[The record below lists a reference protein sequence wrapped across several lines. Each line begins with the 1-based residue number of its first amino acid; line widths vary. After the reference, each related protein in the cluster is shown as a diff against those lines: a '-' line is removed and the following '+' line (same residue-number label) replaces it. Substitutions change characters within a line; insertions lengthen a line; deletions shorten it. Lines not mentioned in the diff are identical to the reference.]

1 MIVLGIETSCDETA
15 VALVDADKRILSNL
29 VLSQIADHEAFGG
42 VVPEIAARAHL
53 DHLDSLIRRALRESG
68 LGFDQISGIA
78 ATCGPGLIGGL
89 IVGMMAGKSI
99 AAARGLPFL
108 AVNHLEAHALT
119 PRLTEDVSF
128 PYLLLL
134 VSGGHT
140 QLVIAK
146 AVGDYALLG
155 STRDDAAGEC
165 FDKAAK
171 LMGIP
176 FPGGPNL
183 EKAARCITDP
193 DRALARFPLPHPMEG
208 RPGCDFSFSG
218 LKTALRSHVESL
230 QTEKAEPLKDRDVA
244 DLSFALESAIAQS
257 LAGRTAHAMQIFR
270 KCHPDA
276 EPILVAAG
284 GVAANAKIRSSLLDS
299 ANRQG
304 FSVKIPP
311 PALCGDNAVMV
322 AWAGVERLELGLVS
336 PFDTIPQPRWPLE
349 TLKSEKQT

>member
-15 VALVDADKRILSNL
+15 VALVDADRQILSNL
-29 VLSQIADHEAFGG
+29 VLSQITDHAAFGG

-53 DHLDSLIRRALRESG
+53 DHLDSLIRQLLRETG
-68 LGFDQISGIA
+68 IDFKALSGIA
-78 ATCGPGLIGGL
+78 ATSGPGLIGGL
-89 IVGMMAGKSI
+89 IVGMMAGKAI
-99 AAARGLPFL
+99 AAARNLPFI

-119 PRLTEDVSF
+119 PRLTENIPF

-146 AVGDYALLG
+146 AIGDYDLLG
-155 STRDDAAGEC
+155 ATRDDAAGEC

-183 EKAARCITDP
+183 EKAAQRCLDP
-193 DRALARFPLPHPMEG
+193 ERALSRFPLPRPMEG

-218 LKTALRSHVESL
+218 LKTALRTHTESL
-230 QTEKAEPLKDRDVA
+230 RTQTDICPETVA
-244 DLSFALESAIAQS
+244 DLSFALETAIAQT
-257 LAGRTAHAMQIFR
+257 LGGRCAHAMRIFR
-270 KCHPDA
+270 KKHPEA
-276 EPILVAAG
+276 APLLVAAG
-284 GVAANAKIRSSLLDS
+284 GVAANKKIRAALTQ
-299 ANRQG
+299 AAKEHG

-322 AWAGVERLELGLVS
+322 AWAGLERLRLGLVS
-336 PFDTIPQPRWPLE
+336 PLETLPQPRWPLE